1 VTALAYENLF
11 DLLVLLLLVT
21 AFIIGYLQ
29 GTVRRLLGIASV
41 LFALVLSAQLRGPV
55 GDFLGRNWTQFPSE
69 YSQMLGWGLTFLVL
83 WIAFGIA
90 IQIYYER
97 SKILP
102 RHPYVDPIVGGL
114 LGVVE
119 GGLLIGVLVLILDSY
134 FRAAGLVVNP
144 SEFLTLRD
152 LDHAIDVS
160 QTARIYRE
168 TLIPGLLFFI
178 GALIPAEVR
187 ALFPPH

>member
-1 VTALAYENLF
+1 VATLRYENLF

-29 GTVRRLLGIASV
+29 GTVRRLLGIVSI
-41 LFALVLSAQLRGPV
+41 LFALVVSAQLRGPV
-55 GDFLGRNWTQFPSE
+55 GSFLSQNWTQFPSE
-69 YSQMLGWGLTFLVL
+69 YSEMIGWGLTFLVL
-83 WIAFGIA
+83 VIAFAII

-102 RHPYVDPIVGGL
+102 RHPWVDPVVGGV

-119 GGLLIGVLVLILDSY
+119 AGLLIGIGIMILDSY
-134 FRAAGLVVNP
+134 FRGAGVVVNP
-144 SEFLTLRD
+144 AEFLTLRD

-160 QTARIYRE
+160 QTAQIYRQD
-168 TLIPGLLFFI
+168 LIPFLLFFV
-178 GALIPAEVR
+178 GALIPQDVR
-187 ALFPPH
+187 ALFP